1 MGNEGSGGWLE
12 TLGIICRSS
21 VTRVTIMWLHQAP
34 PMTGLTP
41 THRSAP
47 VQVTS
52 QPRQQRTQGRGWREE
67 LHQHFKSPD
76 VSKAAANLHTKQ
88 PAQITFNQLMR
99 ACCKIIAESVLDSS
113 TVHKPSEFI
122 YHRGH
127 YAGVMSFSLANS
139 WHIPKVYF
147 HPAAVPACGP
157 CGLSLRRRT
166 GSVKDT
172 PAPEPGLVSWPSPVW
187 AAHTWPLTPTHC
199 ITSCAAPGHLYKHSV
214 S

>member
-1 MGNEGSGGWLE
+1 METAGGQFELLPGPWKLGRFFMSNCFWQIGIFFEHCFWKEEVAGDGSHKQILHCEDQRLHHPTDHQITSAPWGMRAGGWLE

-41 THRSAP
+41 TQCPAL

-52 QPRQQRTQGRGWREE
+52 QPQQQRTQGWGWREE

-113 TVHKPSEFI
+113 S
-122 YHRGH
+122 
-127 YAGVMSFSLANS
+127 SS
-139 WHIPKVYF
+139 
-147 HPAAVPACGP
+147 
-157 CGLSLRRRT
+157 
-166 GSVKDT
+166 
-172 PAPEPGLVSWPSPVW
+172 
-187 AAHTWPLTPTHC
+187 
-199 ITSCAAPGHLYKHSV
+199 
-214 S
+214 

>member
-1 MGNEGSGGWLE
+1 
-12 TLGIICRSS
+12 
-21 VTRVTIMWLHQAP
+21 MWLHQAP

-41 THRSAP
+41 THGPAL

-52 QPRQQRTQGRGWREE
+52 QPRQQRTQGWGWREE

-113 TVHKPSEFI
+113 SQFINYQFILVYPSGGLTQ
-122 YHRGH
+122 GH

-157 CGLSLRRRT
+157 CGPSLRRRT

-199 ITSCAAPGHLYKHSV
+199 ITSCPAPRHLYKHSV